1 MLHRLINRTSTQ
13 PAARHVL
20 RQELIDALKHPGCVL
35 CQLAQHKSQRYI
47 ETLLDTA
54 VIDVDQRDD
63 WRRAKG
69 FCAWHAHIAL
79 ALPQSACSLAI
90 LYEDILRHEMAQ
102 VAPLARSE
110 PCSRWR
116 FGPSRRALRQ
126 RAQHW
131 LRAWCQPRV
140 CPACRLW
147 QEQEQ
152 LCLSVLLDDGLE
164 PVLAQALAQS
174 DGLCMPHMARLIAQG
189 SHHPRLPTILAAQQA
204 RMQAL
209 HDDLREFIR
218 KQDYRFAHEPFG
230 REANAWQRVV
240 ALLIGTNP
248 RSPTT

>member
-1 MLHRLINRTSTQ
+1 MLNRLINRTSAQ
-13 PAARHVL
+13 PAARDIL
-20 RQELIDALKHPGCVL
+20 LQELIDALKHPGCVL

-54 VIDVDQRDD
+54 VIDVDQRND
-63 WRRAKG
+63 WRHAKG

-79 ALPQSACSLAI
+79 TWPQSSSSLAI

-102 VAPLARSE
+102 VAPLTRSE
-110 PCSRWR
+110 PISRWR
-116 FGPSRRALRQ
+116 FGRSPRALRQ
-126 RAQHW
+126 RAKHW

-152 LCLSVLLDDGLE
+152 LCLSVLLDNGLDPE
-164 PVLAQALAQS
+164 FAQAFAQS
-174 DGLCMPHMARLIAQG
+174 DGLCVPHTAHLIAQG
-189 SHHPRLPTILAAQQA
+189 AHHPRLPAILTAQQE

-209 HDDLREFIR
+209 DDDLREFIR

-240 ALLIGTNP
+240 TLIVGTIP
-248 RSPTT
+248 RSG

>member
-1 MLHRLINRTSTQ
+1 MLNRLINRTSAQ
-13 PAARHVL
+13 PAARNVL

-35 CQLAQHKSQRYI
+35 CQLAQHRSQRYI

-63 WRRAKG
+63 WRHAKG
-69 FCAWHAHIAL
+69 FCPWHAHMAL
-79 ALPQSACSLAI
+79 TLPQSSSSLAI
-90 LYEDILRHEMAQ
+90 LYEDLLRHEMAQ
-102 VAPLARSE
+102 VAPLTRSE
-110 PCSRWR
+110 PMSRWR
-116 FGPSRRALRQ
+116 FGSSRWALRQ

-131 LRAWCQPRV
+131 LHAWGQPRV
-140 CPACRLW
+140 CPTCRLW

-152 LCLSVLLDDGLE
+152 LCLSVLLDDCLDPE
-164 PVLAQALAQS
+164 LAQAFGQS
-174 DGLCMPHMARLIAQG
+174 DGLCVPHTAGLITQG
-189 SHHPRLPTILAAQQA
+189 SHHPRLSAILAVQQE

-240 ALLIGTNP
+240 ALIIGVNP
-248 RSPTT
+248 RAG